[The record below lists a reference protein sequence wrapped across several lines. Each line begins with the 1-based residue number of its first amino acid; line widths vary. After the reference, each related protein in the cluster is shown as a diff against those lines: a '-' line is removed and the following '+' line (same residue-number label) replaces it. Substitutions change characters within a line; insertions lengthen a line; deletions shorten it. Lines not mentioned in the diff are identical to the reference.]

1 MSSDAWFKFIDDLQQ
16 QIDQD
21 ILQEMKERF

>member
-1 MSSDAWFKFIDDLQQ
+1 MSSDNWYKFIDELQQ

-21 ILQEMKERF
+21 ILKDMKQRF

>member
-1 MSSDAWFKFIDDLQQ
+1 MSSDQWYKFIDDLQQ

-21 ILQEMKERF
+21 ILEEMQKRF

>member
-1 MSSDAWFKFIDDLQQ
+1 MSSDACFKFIDEMQQ

-21 ILQEMKERF
+21 ILKEMKERF